1 MANLQIRLDD
11 ALRDKAQHVASEM
24 GLDLASAVRMF
35 LHQMVRE
42 NALPFR
48 PSADP
53 FYGETNMN
61 RLRQSLAQLQAGK
74 VSLHEV
80 SVDE

>member
-11 ALRDKAQHVASEM
+11 SLRDKAQDIARAM

-48 PSADP
+48 PSVDP
-53 FYGETNMN
+53 FYNEANMT
-61 RLRQSLAQLQAGK
+61 RLRQSLDQLQTGK
-74 VSLHEV
+74 SSLHEV
-80 SVDE
+80 LDE

>member
-11 ALRDKAQHVASEM
+11 ELRNKAQEVAGNM

-35 LHQMVRE
+35 LCQMVRE

-53 FYGETNMN
+53 FYSEANMT
-61 RLRQSLAQLQAGK
+61 RLRDSLNQLQ
-74 VSLHEV
+74 S
-80 SVDE
+80 